1 MESSDS
7 GKSDKPL
14 SIGQA
19 AFLLLR
25 VRRVF
30 KKKLASKKEKK

>member
-1 MESSDS
+1 ME
-7 GKSDKPL
+7 KEEKPL

-19 AFLLLR
+19 ALILLR

-30 KKKLASKKEKK
+30 KKKIASKKEKK